1 MLRKNLRFSIIE
13 GSWFALMFGLG
24 ENYLSAMAVY
34 LGFSAL
40 QISILNSLP
49 QLIGAFI
56 QLGTDAITKLFKSTR
71 SFVVNLSILQ
81 SILWVVLIIIIN
93 DSTSYYPI
101 LIWSIVYYSVSSI
114 IGPAWISWMG
124 YLVPLRIRSNYHAN
138 RNRIIHFII
147 FVSILFGGIILRVY
161 EQNMIFAFSLMFSIG
176 AFGRIISSYYLSK
189 KNTIETTP
197 STLKIN
203 YRKLFSDKRK
213 LTFISYNTFIHFSV
227 MFLGP
232 LFSIYIL
239 RTMELSY
246 FVLTLC
252 MVSWWLGNVFS
263 SRTWGRLGKL
273 KGNLFLLKIS
283 TLLMCILPAF
293 WISVYYFGPN
303 GRILVS
309 LIINLLAGISF
320 SAFGLASFNIIYELC
335 SEDDVIKFSA
345 LTNCLKGVG
354 IFLGSLLA
362 GLIVDSSYLITLLQ
376 DFNFTTIQLSML
388 ISIVL
393 RFASLFILTKLTLEH
408 KNA

>member
-283 TLLMCILPAF
+283 TILMCVLPAF

-303 GRILVS
+303 GRIIVS

>member
-56 QLGTDAITKLFKSTR
+56 QLGTDAITNLFKSTKY
-71 SFVVNLSILQ
+71 FVVSLSMVQ
-81 SILWVVLIIIIN
+81 SLLWIVLILIIN
-93 DSTSYYPI
+93 TSTTYYPI
-101 LIWSIVYYSVSSI
+101 LIWSIFYYSVTSI

-147 FVSILFGGIILRVY
+147 FISILLGGLILKLC

-176 AFGRIISSYYLSK
+176 AFGRVLSSYYLSK
-189 KNTIETTP
+189 KNTIQANI

-203 YRKLFSDKRK
+203 YRKIFSDKRK

-246 FVLTLC
+246 FILTLC

-263 SRTWGRLGKL
+263 SRTWGRIGKL
-273 KGNLFLLKIS
+273 RGNLFILKTTTI
-283 TLLMCILPAF
+283 LMCILPAF
-293 WISVYYFGPN
+293 WISVYYFDTN
-303 GRILVS
+303 GRIIVS
-309 LIINLLAGISF
+309 LIINLFAGISF
-320 SAFGLASFNIIYELC
+320 SGFGLASFNIVYELC
-335 SEDDVIKFSA
+335 SGDDVIKFSS
-345 LTNCLKGVG
+345 LSNCLKGIG
-354 IFLGSLLA
+354 IFLGSVFA
-362 GLIVDSSYLITLLQ
+362 GLIVDSSFLNNTLK

-388 ISIVL
+388 ISIIL
-393 RFASLFILTKLTLEH
+393 RFTSLFILTKLTLEH

>member
-56 QLGTDAITKLFKSTR
+56 QLGTDAITKLFKSTK

-303 GRILVS
+303 GRIIVS

>member
-56 QLGTDAITKLFKSTR
+56 QLGTDAITKLFKSTK

-93 DSTSYYPI
+93 ASISYYPI

-189 KNTIETTP
+189 KNTIETSP

-283 TLLMCILPAF
+283 TILMCVLPAF

-303 GRILVS
+303 GRIIVS

-393 RFASLFILTKLTLEH
+393 RFASLFILTKLTLED

>member
-1 MLRKNLRFSIIE
+1 MLRRNLRFSIIE

-24 ENYLSAMAVY
+24 ENYLSAMAVF

-56 QLGTDAITKLFKSTR
+56 QLATDAITKLFKSTK

-81 SILWVVLIIIIN
+81 SILWVVLIIILN
-93 DSTSYYPI
+93 FSTGYYPI

-147 FVSILFGGIILRVY
+147 FISILFGGIILRVY
-161 EQNMIFAFSLMFSIG
+161 EKNMIFAFSLMFSVG

-189 KNTIETTP
+189 KNTIETIP

-203 YRKLFSDKRK
+203 YRKLFSDKKK
-213 LTFISYNTFIHFSV
+213 LIFISYNTFIHFSV

-263 SRTWGRLGKL
+263 SRTWGKLGKI
-273 KGNLFLLKIS
+273 KGNLFLLKTS
-283 TLLMCILPAF
+283 TILMCILPAF
-293 WISVYYFGPN
+293 WISVYYFEPN
-303 GRILVS
+303 GRIIVS

-345 LTNCLKGVG
+345 LTNCLKGIG

-362 GLIVDSSYLITLLQ
+362 GLIVDSSYLINLLK

-388 ISIVL
+388 ISIIL
-393 RFASLFILTKLTLEH
+393 RFTSLFILTKLTLEH

>member
-1 MLRKNLRFSIIE
+1 MLRKNLKYSIIE

-56 QLGTDAITKLFKSTR
+56 QLGTDAITKFFKSTK
-71 SFVVNLSILQ
+71 SFVVNLSLLQ
-81 SILWVVLIIIIN
+81 SILWLVLIVIIN
-93 DSTSYYPI
+93 TSTTYYPI
-101 LIWSIVYYSVSSI
+101 LIWSILYFSVSSI

-138 RNRIIHFII
+138 RNRIIHFNI
-147 FVSILFGGIILRVY
+147 FISILIGGIILRIY
-161 EQNMIFAFSLMFSIG
+161 DQNMIFAFTLMFSIG
-176 AFGRIISSYYLSK
+176 AFGRIMSSYYLSK
-189 KNTIETTP
+189 KNTIHATT

-203 YRKLFSDKRK
+203 YRKLFSDERK
-213 LTFISYNTFIHFSV
+213 ITFITYNTFIHFSV

-246 FVLTLC
+246 FILTLC

-273 KGNLFLLKIS
+273 KGNLFVLKI
-283 TLLMCILPAF
+283 TTILMCILPAF
-293 WISVYYFGPN
+293 WISVYYFEPN
-303 GRILVS
+303 GRIIVS
-309 LIINLLAGISF
+309 LIINLLAGVSF
-320 SAFGLASFNIIYELC
+320 SGFGLASFNIIYELC
-335 SEDDVIKFSA
+335 SDDDVIKFSA
-345 LTNCLKGVG
+345 LANCLKGIG
-354 IFLGSLLA
+354 IFLGSLFA
-362 GLIVDSSYLITLLQ
+362 GLIVDSSYLLNFLK

-388 ISIVL
+388 ISIIL
-393 RFASLFILTKLTLEH
+393 RFVSLLILTKLTLEH

>member
-56 QLGTDAITKLFKSTR
+56 QLGTDAITKLFKSTK

-93 DSTSYYPI
+93 ASTSYYPI

-161 EQNMIFAFSLMFSIG
+161 EHNMIFAFSLMFSIG

-283 TLLMCILPAF
+283 TILMCVLPAF

-303 GRILVS
+303 GRIIVS

-393 RFASLFILTKLTLEH
+393 RFASLFILTKLTLED

>member
-1 MLRKNLRFSIIE
+1 MLRRNLRFSIIE

-24 ENYLSAMAVY
+24 ENYLSAMAVF

-56 QLGTDAITKLFKSTR
+56 QLATDAITKLFKSTK

-81 SILWVVLIIIIN
+81 SILWVVLIIILN
-93 DSTSYYPI
+93 FSTGYYPI

-147 FVSILFGGIILRVY
+147 FISILFGGIILRVY

-203 YRKLFSDKRK
+203 YRKLFSDKKK
-213 LTFISYNTFIHFSV
+213 LIFISYNTFIHFSV

-232 LFSIYIL
+232 LFSMYIL

-263 SRTWGRLGKL
+263 SRTWGKLGKI
-273 KGNLFLLKIS
+273 KGNLFLLKTS
-283 TLLMCILPAF
+283 TILMCILPAF
-293 WISVYYFGPN
+293 WISVYYFEPN
-303 GRILVS
+303 GRIIVS

-345 LTNCLKGVG
+345 LTNCLKGIG

-362 GLIVDSSYLITLLQ
+362 GLIVDSSYLINLLK

-388 ISIVL
+388 ISIIL
-393 RFASLFILTKLTLEH
+393 RFTSLFILTKLTLEH

>member
-24 ENYLSAMAVY
+24 ENYLSAMAVF

-56 QLGTDAITKLFKSTR
+56 QLATDAITKLFRSTK

-93 DSTSYYPI
+93 LSTAYYPI

-147 FVSILFGGIILRVY
+147 FISILFGGIILRVY

-189 KNTIETTP
+189 KNTIDTTP

-283 TLLMCILPAF
+283 TILMCVLPAF
-293 WISVYYFGPN
+293 WITVYYFGPN
-303 GRILVS
+303 GRIIVS

>member
-24 ENYLSAMAVY
+24 ENYLSAMAVF

-56 QLGTDAITKLFKSTR
+56 QLGTDAITKLFKSTK

-93 DSTSYYPI
+93 ASTSYYPI

-161 EQNMIFAFSLMFSIG
+161 EHNMIFAFSLMFSIG

-283 TLLMCILPAF
+283 TILMCVLPAF

-303 GRILVS
+303 GRIIVS

-345 LTNCLKGVG
+345 LTNCLKGIG

>member
-24 ENYLSAMAVY
+24 ENYLSAMAVF

-56 QLGTDAITKLFKSTR
+56 QLATDAITKLFRSTK

-93 DSTSYYPI
+93 VSTAYYPI

-283 TLLMCILPAF
+283 TLLMCVLPAF

-303 GRILVS
+303 GRIIVS

-335 SEDDVIKFSA
+335 SEDDLVKFSA

-354 IFLGSLLA
+354 IFLGSLIA
-362 GLIVDSSYLITLLQ
+362 GLIVDSSYLITLLK

>member
-303 GRILVS
+303 GRIIVS

>member
-1 MLRKNLRFSIIE
+1 MLRKNLKYSIIE
-13 GSWFALMFGLG
+13 GSFFALMFGMG
-24 ENYLSAMAVY
+24 ENYLSA
-34 LGFSAL
+34 LGVFLGYSAL
-40 QISILNSLP
+40 QISILSSFP
-49 QLIGAFI
+49 QLIGAFS
-56 QLGTDAITKLFKSTR
+56 QLITYKLT
-71 SFVVNLSILQ
+71 NLLGSIKKFAVLLAFLQ
-81 SILWVVLIIIIN
+81 ACMWLVLIIIIN
-93 DSTSYYPI
+93 ETNNYFI
-101 LIWSIVYYSVSSI
+101 VLIWSTIYFMLASL
-114 IGPAWISWMG
+114 IGPAWISWIG
-124 YLVPLRIRSNYHAN
+124 YIVPFKLRSNYHAN

-147 FVSILFGGIILRVY
+147 FISILFGGIILRIY
-161 EQNMIFAFSLMFSIG
+161 EQNMIFAFSLMFSVG

-197 STLKIN
+197 SILKIN

-283 TLLMCILPAF
+283 TILMCVLPAF

-303 GRILVS
+303 GRIIVS

-335 SEDDVIKFSA
+335 SEDDVVKFSA
-345 LTNCLKGVG
+345 LTNCLKGIG
-354 IFLGSLLA
+354 IFLGSLFA
-362 GLIVDSSYLITLLQ
+362 GLIVDSSYLITLLK

-393 RFASLFILTKLTLEH
+393 RFASLCILTKLTLEH

>member
-49 QLIGAFI
+49 QLIGAFL
-56 QLGTDAITKLFKSTR
+56 QLGTNAISNLFKSTK
-71 SFVVNLSILQ
+71 SFVVNLALVQ
-81 SILWVVLIIIIN
+81 SISWIILIVIIN
-93 DSTSYYPI
+93 TFSSYITI
-101 LIWSIVYYSVSSI
+101 LIWAILYYSVSSI

-147 FVSILFGGIILRVY
+147 FISILLGGIILRIY

-176 AFGRIISSYYLSK
+176 AIGRVVSSYYLSK
-189 KNTIETTP
+189 KNTIQTSK

-203 YRKLFSDKRK
+203 YRKLFADKRK

-246 FVLTLC
+246 FILTLC

-263 SRTWGRLGKL
+263 SRFWGKLGKL
-273 KGNLFLLKIS
+273 KGNLFLLKI
-283 TLLMCILPAF
+283 TTILMCILPAF
-293 WISVYYFGPN
+293 WISVYYFDTN
-303 GRILVS
+303 GRIIIS

-320 SAFGLASFNIIYELC
+320 SGFGLSSFNIVYELC
-335 SEDDVIKFSA
+335 AEEDVIMFSS
-345 LTNCLKGVG
+345 LINCLKGIGV
-354 IFLGSLLA
+354 FLGSVFA
-362 GLIVDSSYLITLLQ
+362 GLIVDSSMLINALKGY
-376 DFNFTTIQLSML
+376 NFTTIQLSMFL
-388 ISIVL
+388 SIVL
-393 RFASLFILTKLTLEH
+393 RFVSLVILSKLKLDY

>member
-24 ENYLSAMAVY
+24 ENYLSAMAVF

-56 QLGTDAITKLFKSTR
+56 QLATDAITKLFRSTK

-93 DSTSYYPI
+93 VSTAYYPI

-283 TLLMCILPAF
+283 TLLMCVLPAF

-303 GRILVS
+303 GRIIVS

-335 SEDDVIKFSA
+335 SEDDLVKFSA

-354 IFLGSLLA
+354 IFLGSLFA